1 LKRDK
6 SPLSDILADMPNAR
20 PTAMSPRRVR
30 AMIAVVGLALMM
42 VVSAVSGLNVAL
54 PDLAR
59 ETGAT
64 QSELQ
69 WIVDSY
75 TVALAGLLFVAGA
88 IGDRHGRRGILLVG
102 LVIFGAAA
110 ATAMLANGPLMLI
123 IGRGFMG
130 VGAAAVMPTT
140 LSVITTSVPEEMR
153 AKAVGLWVGI
163 AGGGAVLGLIM
174 SGLLLQWFGWSSF
187 FALNVAMAA
196 LAFVGALVVIPNSVD
211 EHPPAIDPVGAGL
224 SFIAIGSLVFGIIE
238 GPVEGW
244 TSPRSWG
251 AIVLGIA
258 AGFLFMVVEARSR
271 APMLDPRLFRIR
283 AFSAGSVSNTV
294 QFFCAFGFF
303 FTSMQYLQFVVGF
316 SPLKAS
322 VAVLPMSV
330 AVIPIARQAPVIAA
344 RVGFHR
350 VGSTGLLLMAV
361 ALVMMSRLT
370 VDLNYWLLAGALV
383 VFGAGMGFAGAPA
396 TTAITGSLPRSKQG
410 VASAMNDTTREV
422 GSALGIAVLGSVL
435 NATYRSGVESA
446 TAGLPSEAAEAA
458 QSSIAAATEIAA
470 HLGPAGAHLGQ
481 VANASFVDGFTAAM
495 LVAAVCLVAAAL
507 FVFVRA
513 RSIPDSESAR

>member
-1 LKRDK
+1 
-6 SPLSDILADMPNAR
+6 
-20 PTAMSPRRVR
+20 
-30 AMIAVVGLALMM
+30 MIAVVGLALMM

-64 QSELQ
+64 QSQLQ
-69 WIVDSY
+69 WIVDAY

-88 IGDRHGRRGILLVG
+88 IGDRFGRRRILLVG

-110 ATAMLANGPLMLI
+110 ATAMLADGPLTLI
-123 IGRGFMG
+123 AGRAFMG

-140 LSVITTSVPEEMR
+140 LSIITTSVPEEMR

-174 SGLLLQWFGWSSF
+174 SGLLLQWFSWSSF

-196 LAFVGALVVIPNSVD
+196 LAFVGALVVIPNSVE
-211 EHPPAIDPVGAGL
+211 EHPPAIDPVGAVL
-224 SFIAIGSLVFGIIE
+224 SFLAIGLLVFGIIE

-244 TSPRSWG
+244 GSPRSWG
-251 AIVLGIA
+251 AILLGFA
-258 AGFLFMVVEARSR
+258 AGSMFLVLEARSR
-271 APMLDPRLFRIR
+271 APMIDPRLFRLR
-283 AFSAGSVSNTV
+283 GFSAGSLSNTV

-316 SPLKAS
+316 SPLKAA

-330 AVIPIARQAPVIAA
+330 AVIPIARQAPVLAA

-350 VGSTGLLLMAV
+350 VGSTGLVLMAV
-361 ALVMMSRLT
+361 SLLMMSRLT
-370 VDLNYWLLAGALV
+370 VDLNYWLLASALV

-435 NATYRSGVESA
+435 NTTYRSGVESA
-446 TAGLPSEAAEAA
+446 TDQLPAEAAEAA
-458 QSSIAAATEIAA
+458 RSSIAAAAEIAGQ
-470 HLGPAGAHLGQ
+470 LGPAGANLRQ
-481 VANASFVDGFTAAM
+481 VANASFVNGFSDA
-495 LVAAVCLVAAAL
+495 LLIGAVCLVAAAV
-507 FVFVRA
+507 FVFLRA
-513 RSIPDSESAR
+513 RPKPDPEPASQLPETD